1 MNLAESLLTA
11 LKDHGARQIFGIPG
25 DFVLSFFKVIEESGL
40 LPLHTLSHEPSVG
53 FAADAAA
60 RASCAPGVAVVTY
73 GAGALNMVNPV
84 AAAYAEKSPLVVI
97 SGAPGSRETRGGL
110 TLHHQVKRLD
120 SQFAIYREITC
131 DQASLEDPQSAPGEI
146 ARVLRSC
153 IMNARPV
160 YLELPRDVVFEPCA
174 RVTPLPEAAF
184 DPQAVAACA
193 DEIMERIARA
203 ARPVMMVGVEIRRFG
218 IEARVAELARRLH
231 VPVVTSFMGRGLLAQ
246 SDVPVL
252 GTYLGLT
259 AHPDVGRPVEESDC
273 LLLFGVTMSDTN
285 FGVSEGRIDYR
296 HCVLAVDRSVTM
308 GYHRYSNVPLAALV
322 EELTRRVSDQP
333 PRSAGRTTDYPRGLV
348 ADEAPITPTDIARA
362 VNDLFGRHGRMPMA
376 SDAGDCLFTALDI
389 EHAEIVAPGYYATM
403 GFGVPGGLG
412 LQAAMGRRPLVL
424 VGDGAFQMT
433 GWELGHCQRYGWD
446 PIVLVLNNRSWEML
460 RVFQPE
466 SKFNTLDD
474 WHYAQFAAPLG
485 GDGVRVTTRREL
497 AAALE
502 RAFATRGR
510 FQLIEAMIPPG
521 SVSATLEGF
530 VGALKRR
537 QAMPGAKPCG

>member
-25 DFVLSFFKVIEESGL
+25 DFVLSFFKVIEETGL

-110 TLHHQVKRLD
+110 TLHHQVKRPD

-131 DQASLEDPQSAPGEI
+131 DQASLDDPASAPDEI

-153 IMNARPV
+153 IMHARPV
-160 YLELPRDVVFEPCA
+160 YLELPRDVIFEPCA

-184 DPQAVAACA
+184 DPQAVVTCA

-203 ARPVMMVGVEIRRFG
+203 AHPVMMVGVEIRRFG

-296 HCVLAVDRSVTM
+296 NSVLAVDRSVTM
-308 GYHRYSNVPLAALV
+308 GYHRYANVPLAALV
-322 EELTRRVSDQP
+322 DELVRRVADRA

-348 ADEAPITPTDIARA
+348 PDEAPITPTDIARA
-362 VNDLFGRHGRMPMA
+362 VNDLFARHGRMPMA

-389 EHAEIVAPGYYATM
+389 EHTEIVAPGYYATM
-403 GFGVPGGLG
+403 GFGVPGALG
-412 LQAAMGRRPLVL
+412 LQAAMDRRPLVL

-446 PIVLVLNNRSWEML
+446 PIVLVMNNLSWEML

-474 WHYAQFAAPLG
+474 WHYAQLAAPLG

-497 AAALE
+497 AAALD
-502 RAFATRGR
+502 RAFGRRGR
-510 FQLIEAMIPPG
+510 FQLIEVMIPPG
-521 SVSATLEGF
+521 SVSATLAGF

-537 QAMPGAKPCG
+537 QTV